1 MRAASVHPEPG
12 SNSFFSFPSQI
23 PKLSSRSRFLSVFT
37 LRFDWSFYHS
47 LLLRQS
53 FLWLL
58 LPRCYTVRF
67 STFSSSYF
75 VRTVALSRSALLSYH
90 TAFTLSRT
98 FFTFFKAF
106 IRSCFSQTAHIFYHK
121 LFCLSRTFLKTFFFS
136 LSWSLSSNFY
146 MLPHLSWSVNNFF
159 GVFSTFLHSLY
170 RLFPFFN
177 GGYTITP

>member
-12 SNSFFSFPSQI
+12 SNSFFSFPELFALLRF

-98 FFTFFKAF
+98 FFTFFLAF
-106 IRSCFSQTAHIFYHK
+106 SSGA
-121 LFCLSRTFLKTFFFS
+121 SRTRNRWYSITFPLLCQFLFWRNFMDTIGLEPTTS
-136 LSWSLSSNFY
+136 AMSTRRSSQLS
-146 MLPHLSWSVNNFF
+146 
-159 GVFSTFLHSLY
+159 
-170 RLFPFFN
+170 
-177 GGYTITP
+177 

>member
-12 SNSFFSFPSQI
+12 SNSFFSFPELFALLRF

-98 FFTFFKAF
+98 FFTFFLLFRAVLSERATDGILSPFRCFVNSFFEEIFEFLFYWSEKF
-106 IRSCFSQTAHIFYHK
+106 ISILKGGVRTKSWTLAH
-121 LFCLSRTFLKTFFFS
+121 RD
-136 LSWSLSSNFY
+136 
-146 MLPHLSWSVNNFF
+146 
-159 GVFSTFLHSLY
+159 
-170 RLFPFFN
+170 
-177 GGYTITP
+177 